1 MIIAG
6 SLDCDIYSNDGPM
19 LAMVLLQGRF
29 NFRQLG
35 DFALLY
41 PKDAQHLQLSEWNK
55 WEETVV
61 TSDDLIVKPRSSSSK
76 RLSAT
81 LSLIQSIP
89 FMDPRDGLPLH
100 LLAYPLRRLF
110 GWVPGGLTWSKH
122 V

>member
-61 TSDDLIVKPRSSSSK
+61 TSDDLVTHPVHPIHGSS
-76 RLSAT
+76 
-81 LSLIQSIP
+81 
-89 FMDPRDGLPLH
+89 
-100 LLAYPLRRLF
+100 
-110 GWVPGGLTWSKH
+110 
-122 V
+122 